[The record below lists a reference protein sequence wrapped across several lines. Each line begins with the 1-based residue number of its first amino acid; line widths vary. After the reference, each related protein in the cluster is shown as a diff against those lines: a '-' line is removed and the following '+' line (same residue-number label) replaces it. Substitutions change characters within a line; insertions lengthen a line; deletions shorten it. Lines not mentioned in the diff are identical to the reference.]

1 LRDSRPVLTLLFNDD
16 VSLHFRAA
24 IFAFVSGDDGAA
36 HGIIAG

>member
-24 IFAFVSGDDGAA
+24 IFAFVSGDDSAA